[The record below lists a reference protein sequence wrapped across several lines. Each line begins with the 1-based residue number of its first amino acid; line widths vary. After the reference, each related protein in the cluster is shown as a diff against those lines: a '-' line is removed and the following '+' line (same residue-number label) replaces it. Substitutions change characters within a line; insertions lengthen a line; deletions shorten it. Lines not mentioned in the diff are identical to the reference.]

1 MILPMFNDKTLNI
14 FTDASIS
21 QINEEYIGCSGA
33 VACTGHFNNI
43 IIVDELFKINRD
55 STNNNSEIKA
65 IYLGILLA
73 NKFKNQ
79 FKTINLFSDSKISI
93 YGLREWISNWV
104 EASTGDCL
112 IGSTNKP
119 VSNQS
124 EILCCIYEILN
135 NDININ
141 LYHQKGHCETDTH
154 IQQALVTFKSS
165 NDIHRYI
172 TSEYIMNI
180 SKWNCYVDN
189 KSRTIL
195 CDFIQ
200 NNSNQINQHKKP
212 INLVSYS
219 YTRFNLNKY
228 LSLVTN

>member
-21 QINEEYIGCSGA
+21 QIGDEYIGCSGA
-33 VACTGHFNNI
+33 VACTGYFNNI
-43 IIVDELFKINRD
+43 TIVDETFKINRD

-73 NKFKNQ
+73 KKFKNQ

-104 EASTGDCL
+104 ESSTGDHL

-124 EILCCIYEILN
+124 EILSCIYEILD

-141 LYHQKGHCETDTH
+141 LYHQKGHCETDAH
-154 IQQALVTFKSS
+154 IQQALITFKSS
-165 NDIHRYI
+165 NNISRYV
-172 TSEYIMNI
+172 TFEYIANI
-180 SKWNCYVDN
+180 SQWNCYVDN
-189 KSRTIL
+189 KSRSIL
-195 CDFIQ
+195 YNFLQ
-200 NNSNQINQHKKP
+200 SNSSRIEQQHKP

-219 YTRFNLNKY
+219 YTRFNLDHY